1 MSSVAGARW
10 FRDLILMDFFV
21 FAVARAW
28 RYGVAVRIN
37 NGGVL
42 MQNLIVQTA
51 DGLKVELVLLLSI
64 FLILISLRFFIIILP
79 SYFLESITFHH

>member
-28 RYGVAVRIN
+28 RLEVYLGVAVRTN

-42 MQNLIVQTA
+42 RQNLIAQTA
-51 DGLKVELVLLLSI
+51 DLS
-64 FLILISLRFFIIILP
+64 LTN
-79 SYFLESITFHH
+79 E